1 MNTNDNAALV
11 AVPLQRPVRAVF
23 EVVDASDEEKY
34 YPLGIYLDEAE
45 ALAVLDAD
53 APPYNDDDPESVV
66 VEVRR
71 RPTGFHP
78 HAFAV
83 IATRTWVRDYET
95 GDGHGWIPRPIDRP
109 NDKFCGP
116 SPAANTQTEQ
126 QSGSQ

>member
-1 MNTNDNAALV
+1 METPTNSNPPAATG
-11 AVPLQRPVRAVF
+11 VPLQRPVRAVF

-95 GDGHGWIPRPIDRP
+95 GDGHGWIARPIDRP
-109 NDKFCGP
+109 NSD
-116 SPAANTQTEQ
+116 
-126 QSGSQ
+126 